1 MPKLDLRG
9 IIVALVTP
17 FDANDR
23 LDEQRL
29 RTHVDFVLANGVH
42 GLFPCGSTGEG
53 PKMRVEERNR
63 VIDVVVDQTNGR
75 APVLAGV
82 AAASTIE
89 GVESTKYAENAG
101 ADAAVILPPYYY
113 RPSQAMLR
121 KHYETIAQA
130 TSLPILLYNIPEFAG
145 YSLSVDLVTKLAE
158 AGTIVGIK
166 DSSGDM
172 VKFHELV
179 RTIGSKINLLQGL
192 EPLYISSFVLGI
204 RGAVSGDANLVPKLA
219 VQVYEDFMNGNLE
232 KAIENQFKLALL
244 DVTLSKSDFIEAIK
258 HGLTHLGM
266 PSGHARKPSMPLS
279 ASDRAELEK
288 VLVSVE
294 LRGSVT
300 KQQ

>member
-17 FDANDR
+17 FDGNDR

-29 RTHVDFVLANGVH
+29 RAHVDFLLANGVH

-53 PKMRVEERNR
+53 PKMSVGEKNR
-63 VIDVVVDQTNGR
+63 VIDVIVDQSNGR
-75 APVLAGV
+75 VPVLAGI

-89 GVESTKYAENAG
+89 AVESAKYAENAG

-113 RPSQAMLR
+113 RPSQAML
-121 KHYETIAQA
+121 KEHYETIARA
-130 TSLPILLYNIPEFAG
+130 TNLPILLYNIPEFAG

-158 AGTIVGIK
+158 AGTIMGIK

-179 RTIGSKINLLQGL
+179 RTIGNKINLLQGL
-192 EPLYISSFVLGI
+192 ESLYISSFVLGI
-204 RGAVSGDANLVPKLA
+204 RGAVSGDANLAPRLA
-219 VQVYEDFMNGNLE
+219 EQVYEDFMNGNRE

-244 DVTLSKSDFIEAIK
+244 DVTLSKSDFVEAIK
-258 HGLTHLGM
+258 HGLTYLGM
-266 PSGHARKPSMPLS
+266 PFGHARKPSMPLS

-288 VLVSVE
+288 VLVLLE
-294 LRGSVT
+294 LRSVT